1 MLEPHLDP
9 KTQLLVALG
18 AAAAAKC
25 QACFAGLYATANAVE
40 ATDQEIRSALAIAD
54 KVAAKSRDFMFA
66 FIEETTKGAVAVPGD
81 AAEAADCGCGCS

>member
-40 ATDQEIRSALAIAD
+40 ATDKEIRSAVAIGN
-54 KVAAKSRDFMFA
+54 KVAGKSRDFMSA
-66 FIEETTKGAVAVPGD
+66 FIEETTKGAVTVPGSG
-81 AAEAADCGCGCS
+81 AESVGCECR